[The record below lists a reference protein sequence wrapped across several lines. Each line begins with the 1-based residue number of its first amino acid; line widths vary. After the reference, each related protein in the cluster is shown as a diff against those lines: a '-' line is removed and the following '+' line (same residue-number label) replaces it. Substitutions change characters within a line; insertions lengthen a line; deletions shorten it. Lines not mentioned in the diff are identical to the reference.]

1 MKKLLIAALMLFGYI
16 SSVNAAGVNIGLSF
30 TGGVF
35 DVDGAAEK
43 FSGAHS
49 SSASPGNVV
58 KKASDEGDEAEGLF
72 GIGSIFIE
80 KTLTDRLAVGL
91 DFVPHSMDTETTENT
106 QKTTTSSATGTNTVQ
121 VDFEDLTT
129 IYATLALND
138 NLYAKVGHVSVDVIT
153 NESLATGGSYGDTDL
168 DGYTLALGYNRDLD
182 TGAFL
187 RFEASYMD
195 LDGATLTNTADSTK
209 SVTADG
215 ITGYGA
221 RLSVGRS
228 F

>member
-1 MKKLLIAALMLFGYI
+1 M
-16 SSVNAAGVNIGLSF
+16 
-30 TGGVF
+30 
-35 DVDGAAEK
+35 
-43 FSGAHS
+43 
-49 SSASPGNVV
+49 
-58 KKASDEGDEAEGLF
+58 
-72 GIGSIFIE
+72 
-80 KTLTDRLAVGL
+80 
-91 DFVPHSMDTETTENT
+91 
-106 QKTTTSSATGTNTVQ
+106 
-121 VDFEDLTT
+121 
-129 IYATLALND
+129 
-138 NLYAKVGHVSVDVIT
+138 YAKVGHVSVDVIT

>member
-1 MKKLLIAALMLFGYI
+1 MKKLLIASLMLFGYV
-16 SSVNAAGVNIGLSF
+16 SSVNAEVNIGLSF

-43 FSGAHS
+43 FTGAHS

-58 KKASDEGDEAEGLF
+58 KKASDEGDEAKGLF
-72 GIGSIFIE
+72 GIGSIFVE
-80 KTLTDRLAVGL
+80 KTLTDRLAVGI

-106 QKTTTSSATGTNTVQ
+106 QKTSTSSATGTNTVQ

-129 IYATLALND
+129 IYATLALRD
-138 NLYAKVGHVSVDVIT
+138 NLYAKLGYVSVDVIT

-168 DGYTLALGYNRDLD
+168 DGYTLALGYNKDLN

-187 RFEASYMD
+187 RVEASYMD

-221 RLSVGRS
+221 RLSVGKS

>member
-1 MKKLLIAALMLFGYI
+1 MKKLLIASLMLFGYV
-16 SSVNAAGVNIGLSF
+16 SSVNAEVNIGLSF

-43 FSGAHS
+43 FTGAHS

-58 KKASDEGDEAEGLF
+58 KKASDEGDEAKGLF
-72 GIGSIFIE
+72 GIGSIFVE
-80 KTLTDRLAVGL
+80 KTLTDRLSVGI

-106 QKTTTSSATGTNTVQ
+106 QKTSTSSATGTNTVQ

-129 IYATLALND
+129 IYATLALRD
-138 NLYAKVGHVSVDVIT
+138 NLYAKLGYVSVDVIT

-168 DGYTLALGYNRDLD
+168 DGYTLALGYNKDLN

-187 RFEASYMD
+187 RVEASYMD

-221 RLSVGRS
+221 RLSVGKS